1 MVLPLAIRD
10 VLSSLM
16 LFLWKWPFMIP
27 GLEMLLLF
35 TFFAVICCYKSNM
48 LYLLWNAKPNVKTE
62 QKEEK
67 KCFLAGQMLLH
78 IISVN
83 KLTIKKK

>member
-1 MVLPLAIRD
+1 
-10 VLSSLM
+10 
-16 LFLWKWPFMIP
+16 
-27 GLEMLLLF
+27 
-35 TFFAVICCYKSNM
+35 M

-67 KCFLAGQMLLH
+67 KRFLAGQMLLH

-83 KLTIKKK
+83 KLTIKKKMEEIN